1 MNVVRFSAL
10 LTEWSIMEIIVNG
23 TARQVTASYSVADL
37 IRDLE
42 LTGRRQAV
50 EVNLDIVPRS
60 RHGEHQLQAGDRVEI
75 VHAIGG
81 G

>member
-1 MNVVRFSAL
+1 
-10 LTEWSIMEIIVNG
+10 MEIIVNG
-23 TARQVTASYSVADL
+23 EPRQVAAPYSVADL
-37 IRDLE
+37 INDLA
-42 LTGRRQAV
+42 LAGRRLAV

>member
-1 MNVVRFSAL
+1 
-10 LTEWSIMEIIVNG
+10 MEIIVNG
-23 TARQVTASYSVADL
+23 APRQVAAPYTVTDL

-42 LTGRRQAV
+42 LTGRRLAV

-60 RHGEHQLQAGDRVEI
+60 RHGEHQLHAGDRVEI

>member
-1 MNVVRFSAL
+1 
-10 LTEWSIMEIIVNG
+10 MEIIVNG
-23 TARQVTASYSVADL
+23 EPRQVASPYSVVDL
-37 IRDLE
+37 INDLE
-42 LTGRRQAV
+42 LAGRRLAV